1 MSAKSNSEEKDRKIY
16 ILDDEECT
24 PCEEVKKALKAEIES
39 GKVQVLQITSDEA
52 LKLLEQ
58 AGVGDKVEFPSALVK
73 DGKGVR
79 LCQIYHSKDITLSK
93 CGDEIIAIRE
103 PPEGQ
108 PAVLPSEAPL
118 PSPTG

>member
-1 MSAKSNSEEKDRKIY
+1 MREMSNKEEEERKIY

-52 LKLLEQ
+52 LELLEK
-58 AGVGDKVEFPSALVK
+58 AGAGDKVEFPSALVK

-103 PPEGQ
+103 PPESPET
-108 PAVLPSEAPL
+108 PAH
-118 PSPTG
+118 

>member
-1 MSAKSNSEEKDRKIY
+1 MPNSEEKDRKIY
-16 ILDDEECT
+16 ILDDEECL

-39 GKVQVLQITSDEA
+39 GKVQVLQVTSDEA
-52 LKLLEQ
+52 LELREK
-58 AGVGDKVEFPSALVK
+58 AGAGDKVEFPSAMVK

-103 PPEGQ
+103 PPEEQ
-108 PAVLPSEAPL
+108 SAAPQSEAPT

>member
-1 MSAKSNSEEKDRKIY
+1 MPNKEEKDRKIY
-16 ILDDEECT
+16 ILDDEECL

-39 GKVQVLQITSDEA
+39 GRVQVLQVTSDEA
-52 LKLLEQ
+52 LELLEK
-58 AGVGDKVEFPSALVK
+58 AGAGDKVEFPSALVK

-103 PPEGQ
+103 SPEEQ
-108 PAVLPSEAPL
+108 PATPQSGAP
-118 PSPTG
+118 PPAPTG